1 LQAPFR
7 LARIILFGGLGL
19 GAAIGLLVI
28 LGRLASA
35 VKGGEGAPDLTES
48 LTNLGIN
55 AAAVAVFGFLVARDL
70 QSKERDTRVT
80 NREEELGRL
89 LVSVIVLFLDVTFE
103 CSNVW

>member
-7 LARIILFGGLGL
+7 LARIIIFGGLGL

-35 VKGGEGAPDLTES
+35 FKGGEGAPDLTES

-55 AAAVAVFGFLVARDL
+55 GAAVVLFGFLVARDL

-80 NREEELGRL
+80 SREEELGRL
-89 LVSVIVLFLDVTFE
+89 LVSVTFVTFTFKFT
-103 CSNVW
+103 S